1 MAVVINDFEVLPE
14 PPPGVAAALAAAPPA
29 AAPSVAVL
37 QPLLE
42 QLAREVRER
51 AERVQE
57 L

>member
-1 MAVVINDFEVLPE
+1 MPVVINDFEVLPE
-14 PPPGVAAALAAAPPA
+14 PPPGVAAALASAPPA
-29 AAPSVAVL
+29 AAPGAATL

-42 QLAREVRER
+42 QLAREARER

>member
-14 PPPGVAAALAAAPPA
+14 PPPGVVAALAAAPPA